1 MSQFFGRATVTING
15 QTFNS
20 KPGASFDP
28 GGVTR
33 STETTDQR
41 SGYTEALRPA
51 VVKLE
56 IPLESGISVPSM
68 NDMDNV
74 TVQFSADTG
83 QTYVLSN
90 AWRVEAL
97 EVTGGS
103 GGMSLEF
110 HADKSVEVS

>member
-74 TVQFSADTG
+74 TVQFWPIPA
-83 QTYVLSN
+83 
-90 AWRVEAL
+90 RPMCCPMR
-97 EVTGGS
+97 GGS
-103 GGMSLEF
+103 RRWR
-110 HADKSVEVS
+110 